1 MGQERQFFDLTGS
14 WANLPKQTLKDGIQR
29 GIFLEGLEGTFGQ
42 LGRKY
47 GDLLQSGNHS
57 VVGIAQQYLQGLMQA
72 DRRNM
77 ERMVEAVPDSDYQV
91 LQNFL
96 THSSWDYRAVMDRVA
111 FHTNP
116 LLGGKVGTGLYIDES
131 AFAKK
136 GDQSVGVARQWNG
149 RLGKQDNCQV
159 GVFGALG
166 RADRVG
172 LIDAR
177 LYLPKE
183 WTDDPQRCDRAN
195 IPRDQQV
202 HRTKLELAQEIV
214 VHARRS
220 GVRFDWVGVDG
231 GYGNSLEFLQSLQEQ
246 GETFVADIHSDRHI
260 YLTDPAPYLP
270 SQGSGR
276 PRIRHVSDARAVEV
290 RKWVKS
296 QPASRWCRKTLRSTT
311 KGKLVVEVLH
321 QRVWLWDKYSPSAH
335 CWHLV
340 VRREINSPGTIK
352 YSLSN
357 ALEKTSVIKLAR
369 MQAQRFWIERAF
381 QDAKSHI
388 GMAQYQARQ
397 WQSWH
402 RHMALV
408 MLTMQFMLQT
418 RLEHIQTHPL
428 LSCYDIQIL
437 LAKILP
443 DRRNMREEIL
453 RQMEIRHQQRQASI
467 DAAGGG

>member
-1 MGQERQFFDLTGS
+1 M
-14 WANLPKQTLKDGIQR
+14 
-29 GIFLEGLEGTFGQ
+29 LEELGDTFGQ
-42 LGRKY
+42 FGDRY
-47 GDLLQSGNHS
+47 GELFSSGNHN
-57 VVGIAQQYLQGLMQA
+57 VVGAAQQYLCGLIQA
-72 DRRNM
+72 DKRNM

-111 FHTNP
+111 SSTNN

-136 GDQSVGVARQWNG
+136 GEQSVGVARQWNG

-183 WTDDPQRCDRAN
+183 WTEDPRRCDRAD
-195 IPRDQQV
+195 IPRAEQI
-202 HRTKLELAQEIV
+202 HRTKLELAQEII

-231 GYGNSLEFLQSLQEQ
+231 GYGNSLEFLQSLQDQ

-260 YLTDPAPYLP
+260 YLNDPAPYLP
-270 SQGSGR
+270 PQDRGR
-276 PRIRHVSDARAVEV
+276 PRMRHLSDARPVEV
-290 RKWVKS
+290 RKWIKR
-296 QPASRWCRKTLRSTT
+296 QPASRWHRKTLRNTT

-321 QRVWLWDKYSPSAH
+321 ERIWLWDKHSPTAH
-335 CWHLV
+335 CWHLI
-340 VRREINSPGTIK
+340 VRREVDSPGTIK
-352 YSLSN
+352 YCLSN
-357 ALEKTSVIKLAR
+357 APEKTSVIRLLQ
-369 MQAQRFWIERAF
+369 MQGQRFWIERAF

-397 WQSWH
+397 W
-402 RHMALV
+402 
-408 MLTMQFMLQT
+408 
-418 RLEHIQTHPL
+418 PL
-428 LSCYDIQIL
+428 S
-437 LAKILP
+437 
-443 DRRNMREEIL
+443 
-453 RQMEIRHQQRQASI
+453 
-467 DAAGGG
+467 

>member
-1 MGQERQFFDLTGS
+1 MLR
-14 WANLPKQTLKDGIQR
+14 
-29 GIFLEGLEGTFGQ
+29 
-42 LGRKY
+42 
-47 GDLLQSGNHS
+47 SGNHS
-57 VVGIAQQYLQGLMQA
+57 VAETAQQYLCGLMQA
-72 DRRNM
+72 EKRNM
-77 ERMVEAVPDSDYQV
+77 ERMVEAVPDSDYQA

-96 THSSWDYRAVMDRVA
+96 THSSWDYRPVMDRVA
-111 FHTNP
+111 HKADAQI
-116 LLGGKVGTGLYIDES
+116 GGEIGTGLYIDES

-166 RADRVG
+166 RRNRVT

-183 WTDDPQRCDRAN
+183 WTEDPRRCERADV
-195 IPRDQQV
+195 PRSEQI
-202 HRTKLELAQEIV
+202 HRTKLELAQEIIL
-214 VHARRS
+214 HARRL
-220 GVRFDWVGVDG
+220 GVRFEWVGVDG
-231 GYGNSLEFLQSLQEQ
+231 GYGNSLEFLQSLQTQ

-270 SQGSGR
+270 PQGIGP
-276 PRIRHVSDARAVEV
+276 PRVRHHSDAQAVEV
-290 RKWVKS
+290 RKWVKK
-296 QPASRWCRKTLRSTT
+296 QPACAWRRKTLRSAT
-311 KGKLVVEVLH
+311 KGKLIVEVLH
-321 QRVWLWDKYSPSAH
+321 RRVWLWDKHSPTAH
-335 CWHLV
+335 CWHLI
-340 VRREINSPGTIK
+340 VRREVGAPGTVK

-357 ALEKTSVIKLAR
+357 APAPTSMVKLAR
-369 MQAQRFWIERAF
+369 MQAQRYWIERAF

-408 MLTMQFMLQT
+408 MMAMLFMLEE
-418 RLEHIQTHPL
+418 RLGYDDTHPL

-437 LAKILP
+437 LATTLP
-443 DRRNMREEIL
+443 DRRLSQEEVI
-453 RQMEIRHQQRQASI
+453 RQMRIRHQQRQVLI
-467 DAAGGG
+467 DAANLGT

>member
-1 MGQERQFFDLTGS
+1 
-14 WANLPKQTLKDGIQR
+14 
-29 GIFLEGLEGTFGQ
+29 
-42 LGRKY
+42 
-47 GDLLQSGNHS
+47 
-57 VVGIAQQYLQGLMQA
+57 
-72 DRRNM
+72 M

-96 THSSWDYRAVMDRVA
+96 THSSWDYRPVMDRVA
-111 FHTNP
+111 HNSDA
-116 LLGGKVGTGLYIDES
+116 LIGGEIGTGLYIDES

-166 RADRVG
+166 RRDRVT

-183 WTDDPQRCDRAN
+183 WTDDPRRCERADV
-195 IPRDQQV
+195 PRAEQI
-202 HRTKLELAQEIV
+202 HRTKLELAQEIIR
-214 VHARRS
+214 HARRS
-220 GVRFDWVGVDG
+220 GVRFEWVGMDG
-231 GYGNSLEFLQSLQEQ
+231 AYGNSLELLESLHSQ
-246 GETFVADIHSDRHI
+246 GETFIADVHSDRHI

-270 SQGSGR
+270 PQGFGR
-276 PRIRHVSDARAVEV
+276 PRVRYHSDAHPIEV
-290 RKWVKS
+290 RKWVKKL
-296 QPASRWCRKTLRSTT
+296 PASAWRKKTLRSTT

-321 QRVWLWDKYSPSAH
+321 RRVWLWDRHSPIAH
-335 CWHLV
+335 CWHLI
-340 VRREINSPGTIK
+340 VRREIGSPGTVK

-357 ALEKTSVIKLAR
+357 APAQTSVRKLAR

-397 WQSWH
+397 WPSWH

-408 MLTMQFMLQT
+408 MMAMLFMLQE
-418 RLEHIQTHPL
+418 RLEHADTYPL

-437 LAKILP
+437 LATTLP
-443 DRRNMREEIL
+443 DRRLSKEEIV
-453 RQMEIRHQQRQASI
+453 RQMQVRHQQRQASI
-467 DAAGGG
+467 DAGAGTDYRASL

>member
-1 MGQERQFFDLTGS
+1 M
-14 WANLPKQTLKDGIQR
+14 
-29 GIFLEGLEGTFGQ
+29 LEELGETFGRF
-42 LGRKY
+42 GDRY
-47 GDLLQSGNHS
+47 GELFRSGNHNLARA
-57 VVGIAQQYLQGLMQA
+57 AQQYLCGLMQA
-72 DRRNM
+72 DKRNM

-111 FHTNP
+111 SNTNG

-136 GDQSVGVARQWNG
+136 GEQSVGVARQWNG

-183 WTDDPQRCDRAN
+183 WTEDPRRCDRAD
-195 IPRDQQV
+195 IPRAEQI
-202 HRTKLELAQEIV
+202 HRTKLELAQEII
-214 VHARRS
+214 VHARRT

-260 YLTDPAPYLP
+260 YLNDPAPYLP
-270 SQGSGR
+270 PQDRGR
-276 PRIRHVSDARAVEV
+276 PRMRHMSEAQPVEV
-290 RKWVKS
+290 RKWIKK
-296 QPASRWCRKTLRSTT
+296 QPTSSWRRKTLRNTT
-311 KGKLVVEVLH
+311 KGKLIVEVLH
-321 QRVWLWDKYSPSAH
+321 QRVWLWDKYSPTAH
-335 CWHLV
+335 CWHLI
-340 VRREINSPGTIK
+340 VRREVDSPGTIK
-352 YSLSN
+352 YCLSN
-357 ALEKTSVIKLAR
+357 APERTSVIRLLQ
-369 MQAQRFWIERAF
+369 MQSQRFWIERAF

-408 MLTMQFMLQT
+408 MMAMQFMLEA
-418 RLEHIQTHPL
+418 RLSHVQTHPL

-437 LAKILP
+437 LAKTLP
-443 DRRNMREEIL
+443 DRRSTQEEIL
-453 RQMEIRHQQRQASI
+453 RQLRMRHQQRQALIES
-467 DAAGGG
+467 ARSG